1 MYRVNRPD
9 TGLHLAI
16 TSVLHKS
23 LAKQVPSTQDTMGQ
37 RMARRLRRLWTDE
50 EKRSICFQTTVA
62 GVSVAQV
69 ARRYAMNANMIFKWL
84 RDPRYAPDPEAVEDL
99 GDDASCFLPVEIVD
113 RPRNEDTAPAPNAK
127 SAHSAIEIDTA
138 GGHRL
143 RIIGGYDPE
152 ALARLI
158 RGLSA

>member
-1 MYRVNRPD
+1 M
-9 TGLHLAI
+9 GL
-16 TSVLHKS
+16 
-23 LAKQVPSTQDTMGQ
+23 G
-37 RMARRLRRLWTDE
+37 MARRTKRLWTDE
-50 EKRSICFQTTVA
+50 EKRSICFQTAAA

-84 RDPRYAPDPEAVEDL
+84 RDPRYAPDPETVEGL
-99 GDDASCFLPVEIVD
+99 AAGEPCFLPVEIVD
-113 RPRNEDTAPAPNAK
+113 RPLKDDTSPTPDPMPAQ
-127 SAHSAIEIDTA
+127 SAIEIDIA

-158 RGLSA
+158 RGLSV